1 VLPGELLSDIE
12 SCGYFPAFVTDAI
25 SRAVGAEPV
34 LSHLVHHE
42 ATFNRDAVGRHL
54 TVLVLTATRLIIGHT
69 DEGMIPGESPH
80 AITSTESVRVSS
92 IEAVAVSEM
101 VVDPASYDPRSSVPQ
116 EAWLSIG
123 WGTLRRMDLEPASCG
138 DPNCEADHGYAGQ
151 LSSDDLTVRMSV
163 PADGS
168 EKVRQLLDFAAR
180 LQGLTH

>member
-1 VLPGELLSDIE
+1 LRDIE
-12 SCGYFPAFVTDAI
+12 SCGYFPAFVTDSI
-25 SRAVGAEPV
+25 SRAVGDEPV

-54 TVLVLTATRLIIGHT
+54 TVLVLTASRLVIGHT

-80 AITSTESVRVSS
+80 AITSTESVRVAA
-92 IEAVAVSEM
+92 IDAVAMSEM
-101 VVDPASYDPRSSVPQ
+101 VTDPASYDPGSSLPQ

-123 WGTLRRMDLEPASCG
+123 WGTLRRIDVEPASCG

-163 PADGS
+163 AADGDS
-168 EKVRQLLDFAAR
+168 KVRQLLDFAAA
-180 LQGLTH
+180 LQTLIR